1 MIEISTMHVAKL
13 TRILQLYMY
22 RVHAKEDQIS
32 NSLFSTKVEVS

>member
-13 TRILQLYMY
+13 TRIVYMY